1 MPFAVSIALPPP
13 TATTKSQALD
23 LKASIPFC
31 TELTSGQGSNE
42 VNQVPCDSHTCHIRR
57 SKQKIPFVP

>member
-42 VNQVPCDSHTCHIRR
+42 VNATLLIFISSSALR
-57 SKQKIPFVP
+57 